1 MLKSS
6 LCDYGDTYILLKWTI
21 TITGAEGEGNAATRQ
36 TAREAGE
43 RYKEVVFKNCAP
55 FTDCICTINNTQVDN
70 AKDVDVLMLMYNLIE
85 YSNNYSK
92 NIRKVIAKLQR

>member
-43 RYKEVVFKNCAP
+43 RYKEVVFKNCDP
-55 FTDCICTINNTQVDN
+55 FTDCICNINNTQEDN